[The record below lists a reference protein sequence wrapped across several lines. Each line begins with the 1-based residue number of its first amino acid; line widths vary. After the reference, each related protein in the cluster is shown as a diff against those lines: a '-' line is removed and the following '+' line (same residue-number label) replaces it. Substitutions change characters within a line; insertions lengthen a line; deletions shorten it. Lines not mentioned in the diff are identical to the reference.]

1 MNHTSDA
8 EIYTLPDE
16 KEGLCRIISCTPQKK
31 NSKELSDN
39 LIKSFGSLSAVL
51 EASEDMHIKCG
62 VSSATSAFLR
72 MIPSM
77 CRYYKSACCIKEGDI
92 LRAKAI
98 QQYITYRFA
107 GLLKETV
114 MMILLDKKNKILY
127 SAKISE
133 GGISGV
139 SLVISDIV
147 TLAVSKNAEKAIIAH
162 NHPSG
167 LALPSKED
175 LAVTKDLNTAL
186 KLVNIELYDHI
197 ITADEECFSF
207 RDQGFL

>member
-1 MNHTSDA
+1 MNNTSDA

-16 KEGLCRIISCTPQKK
+16 KEGLCRIISHTPQKN

-39 LIKSFGSLSAVL
+39 LIESFGSLSAVL
-51 EASEDMHIKCG
+51 EASEDMHIKSG
-62 VSSATSAFLR
+62 VSTATSAFLR
-72 MIPSM
+72 MIPFM
-77 CRYYKSACCIKEGDI
+77 CRYYKSKCCVKEGDI
-92 LRAKAI
+92 LTTQSV

-114 MMILLDKKNKILY
+114 LLILLDKKNKILY
-127 SAKISE
+127 SSKISE

-147 TLAVSKNAEKAIIAH
+147 TLAVSKNAQKAIIAH

-167 LALPSKED
+167 LAVPSKED

-186 KLVNIELYDHI
+186 QLVNIELYDHI